1 MPVPENAHR
10 LEANHATEILVQR
23 VECVRLQFAKDP
35 PEPLFDPVDHM
46 EETTAVNFQL
56 AATQAPVGAQ
66 KKMVLEDCVLDFVES
81 APADEAEI
89 GDVFLL
95 LAGVDSPAF
104 ASPAKLERNRT
115 DVLGGNGAL
124 PEAVQ
129 ARAKD
134 RAENAIAGNFR
145 VYANQP
151 DTDAVT

>member
-1 MPVPENAHR
+1 MPVPENAYR
-10 LEANHATEILVQR
+10 LPANHATEILVER
-23 VECVRLQFAKDP
+23 VERVRLQFAKDP
-35 PEPLFDPVDHM
+35 SEPLFDPVDHM
-46 EETTAVNFQL
+46 EESAAVNFQL
-56 AATQAPVGAQ
+56 AAAQAPVGAQ
-66 KKMVLEDCVLDFVES
+66 KKMVLEDGVLDFVES